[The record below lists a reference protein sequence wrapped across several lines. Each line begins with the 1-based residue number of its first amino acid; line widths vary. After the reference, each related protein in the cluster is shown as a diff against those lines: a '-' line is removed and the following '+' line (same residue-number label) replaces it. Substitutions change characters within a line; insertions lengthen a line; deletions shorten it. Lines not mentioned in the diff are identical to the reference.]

1 MYFAYK
7 RYERKIKPSIALTW
21 VSEGYELESID
32 LDNETVTVRRVNK
45 KSLLN
50 IPRILTDT
58 KLPANAKK
66 ELESF
71 FEHIIKKYG
80 LDGGFKS

>member
-1 MYFAYK
+1 M
-7 RYERKIKPSIALTW
+7 IKWNIYPINARLL
-21 VSEGYELESID
+21 ENCYELKSLD
-32 LDNETVTVRRVNK
+32 LDNETITLRRVNK

-58 KLPANAKK
+58 KLPTDAQR
-66 ELESF
+66 ELENF

-80 LDGGFKS
+80 LDGGFTN